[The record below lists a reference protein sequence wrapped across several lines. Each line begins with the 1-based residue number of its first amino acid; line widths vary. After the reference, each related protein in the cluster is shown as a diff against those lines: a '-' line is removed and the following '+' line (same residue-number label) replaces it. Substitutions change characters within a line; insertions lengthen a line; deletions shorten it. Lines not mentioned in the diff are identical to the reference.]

1 MFSIT
6 LQLMRKS
13 LKMLIPAGLAIL
25 IGTAFITSTLLFSNA
40 MSDSLKT
47 QATAVYARATHIVS
61 VGKIPEDLTPE
72 ETDRIYRRTVDDL
85 HLDRM
90 RAIDGVVG
98 VRADAQPLTLEIGH
112 DGKRGTVVVTS
123 TSPDA
128 KLLTVDVT
136 EGTQPIDNGEIALP
150 ADLASRL
157 GVRVGDEVKA
167 SSDAS
172 RGDGGTEG
180 TPAARN
186 LLVVGLTDD
195 PTGIY
200 GYYGGAGVLSDAELA
215 HSLGAVTFGDVNPSS
230 VYLDIEADK
239 AAAATKEIRTL
250 LPQYFTIQDRAAV
263 DAEAIAQYDIGGTSI
278 TTVFLL
284 GFGVIAMLV
293 AALVIANTF
302 QVLVAQRR
310 RTLALLRT
318 IGAKKGQLHR
328 SVLLE
333 ACLLGLTAS
342 GLGIGTGAGFMA
354 VACNGGLL
362 EGMGLKARFIM
373 TWPVIVVPL
382 AFGVLVTVL
391 ASLSSARTATSVT
404 PLEAL
409 RPIELAE
416 GARRAGRVRLV
427 LGALLV
433 VGGAAMTVWALSW
446 VHGAVD
452 GGRNMDDGY
461 SMVLLTAIAG
471 CAFVFLGLTLTA
483 VAWLPLLIKGF
494 GWLVAHLGPSAAI
507 AHANVQKNPRRVA
520 ATGAA
525 LLIGVTLVSTIAT
538 GAASAKETMGDALAT
553 RYSVDMIVSG
563 DLDQATADKIAAVD
577 GIEGSVYA
585 PVAVGGF
592 TDAKGQDRSAL
603 FVGVTGTDE
612 LGRVV
617 RADLDGARVNRS
629 TALFPTYSALNGKR
643 FDLTGGTVDVRI
655 GAAAA
660 TGSAEASTDAGTSD
674 GNASGTKLS
683 LTVTQA
689 DYRRVSDA
697 YDAVAFVSDELFAD
711 GGFATDG
718 HMLLLRVDGEAGRSA
733 NDIYGD
739 IQQIIADV
747 PGVSLGGPIAGRMQ
761 WESTI
766 DSMML
771 LLVALLA
778 VAVFIALIG
787 VANTLS
793 LSVIERTRESAT
805 LRAIGMT
812 RGQLRRSLAVE
823 ALLISMVAGLSGV
836 VMGTLFGW
844 AGAYMVFSF
853 YGAVAFP
860 VEWGMDAAVLGVA
873 ALAALL
879 ASVFPARRAVR
890 TPPVEALAEA

>member
-25 IGTAFITSTLLFSNA
+25 IGTAFIASTLLFSNA
-40 MSDSLKT
+40 MDDSLKT
-47 QATAVYARATHIVS
+47 QATAVYARATHVVS
-61 VGKIPEDLTPE
+61 VGETPKDMTPE
-72 ETDRIYRRTVDDL
+72 ETDRVYRRTVNDL
-85 HLDRM
+85 QLDRM

-98 VRADAQPLTLEIGH
+98 VRADAQPLTLEIEHG
-112 DGKRGTVVVTS
+112 DKRGTAVVTS
-123 TSPDA
+123 TSADA
-128 KLLTVDVT
+128 KLLTVDIA
-136 EGTQPIDNGEIALP
+136 EGSQPIDNGEIALP
-150 ADLASRL
+150 ADLADRL
-157 GVRVGDEVKA
+157 GVKVGDEIEA
-167 SSDAS
+167 GSDAS
-172 RGDGGTEG
+172 QNDGGAEG
-180 TPAARN
+180 TPDSRS
-186 LLVVGLTDD
+186 LRVVGLTDD
-195 PTGIY
+195 PSGVY
-200 GYYGGAGVLSDAELA
+200 GYYGGAGVISDADLA
-215 HSLGAVTFGDVNPSS
+215 HFLGVASFGDVMPSS
-230 VYLDIEADK
+230 VYLDIESSK
-239 AAAATKEIRTL
+239 AATATKAIQAL
-250 LPQYFTIQDRAAV
+250 LPQYFVIQDRATIDKA
-263 DAEAIAQYDIGGTSI
+263 AIEQYDIGGTSV
-278 TTVFLL
+278 TTIFLL
-284 GFGVIAMLV
+284 GFGIIAMLV

-333 ACLLGLTAS
+333 ACLLGLAAS
-342 GLGIGTGAGFMA
+342 GLGIGTGAGLMA
-354 VACNGGLL
+354 AACNSGLL
-362 EGMGLKARFIM
+362 ENMGLRARFIM
-373 TWPVIVVPL
+373 TWPVVVVPL
-382 AFGVLVTVL
+382 VFGVLVTVL

-409 RPIELAE
+409 RPLELAE
-416 GARRAGRVRLV
+416 GTRRAGRVRIV
-427 LGALLV
+427 LGALLIV
-433 VGGAAMTVWALSW
+433 IGVAMTIWALSW

-452 GGRNMDDGY
+452 GGQNADDGY
-461 SMVLLTAIAG
+461 SVVLLIAIAG
-471 CAFVFLGLTLTA
+471 CALAFLGLVVA
-483 VAWLPLLIKGF
+483 AAAWLPLLIKGF
-494 GWLVAHLGPSAAI
+494 GWLVSHLGPSAAI

-553 RYSVDMIVSG
+553 RYSVDMVVSG
-563 DLDQATADKIAAVD
+563 DLDQTIADRITAVD
-577 GIEGSVYA
+577 GIEDGLYA

-592 TDAKGQDRSAL
+592 ADAKGQERSAL
-603 FVGVTGTDE
+603 FVGVPGTAE
-612 LGRVV
+612 LGRVM
-617 RADLDGARVNRS
+617 RADLDKARVNRH
-629 TALFPTYSALNGKR
+629 TVLLPTYSALNGKR
-643 FDLTGGTVDVRI
+643 FNLAKDMVDVHI
-655 GAAAA
+655 GGASA
-660 TGSAEASTDAGTSD
+660 TGSEGTADAGTS
-674 GNASGTKLS
+674 GASAGGTDMKLS
-683 LTVTQA
+683 VTQA

-697 YDAVAFVSDELFAD
+697 YDAVAFVSDALFAD
-711 GGFATDG
+711 GGLSADT
-718 HMLLLRVDGEAGRSA
+718 HMLLLRVDGGATRSV

-739 IQQIIADV
+739 VQQILADV
-747 PGVSLGGPIAGRMQ
+747 PGASLGGPIAGRMQ

-778 VAVFIALIG
+778 VAVLIALIG

-812 RGQLRRSLAVE
+812 RGQLRRSLAAE

-836 VMGTLFGW
+836 AVGTLFGW

-853 YGAVAFP
+853 YGTVVFP
-860 VEWGMDAAVLGVA
+860 IEWGMDAAVLGIA